1 MSNFNDENKDS
12 RANIT
17 FNQIKKKRRGKFVIL
32 IIICLFMVSLGSV
45 FTAMIISDA
54 EKKESTYINQEGERL
69 GFISKESSTK
79 LQDLIGK
86 TIKSVVSIISVV
98 DNEEF
103 IRETNV
109 GTGIVLNEEGYIVS
123 SYYSISS
130 ASKIKIKTYNDIVYE
145 ADIVG
150 FDSIYDIALLKVEPG
165 KLTPINIS
173 DKPVNVKA
181 GDKVM
186 SIGNPLGKSY
196 NGSIE
201 IGTVVNTRENVMF
214 KDSQS
219 KVSELLKMIKTT
231 VPPKFINSGAALFNL
246 SGEFIGVNNTTM
258 TYHKDYLSN
267 SFYISIDDL
276 NQITNNILDKQD
288 SMIDYMGI
296 YGESAVSKQKDGIE
310 GVYAKEV
317 IKNGLA
323 YEVGIRPTDII
334 TEVDGIPVNC
344 VEDINSI
351 IEKHNTGEDIS
362 FTIYK
367 NGIYSKIHITISDR
381 EK

>member
-45 FTAMIISDA
+45 FTAMIISGA
-54 EKKESTYINQEGERL
+54 EKKESTYINQDGERL
-69 GFISKESSTK
+69 GFISKDSSTK

-109 GTGIVLNEEGYIVS
+109 GTGIVLSEEGYIVS

-130 ASKIKIKTYNDIVYE
+130 ASTIKIKAYNDIIYK

-150 FDSIYDIALLKVEPG
+150 FDSIYDIALLKIEPG
-165 KLTPINIS
+165 KLTPIDIS

-201 IGTVVNTRENVMF
+201 IGTVVSTRENVMF

-219 KVSELLKMIKTT
+219 KVSEILKMIKTT

-246 SGEFIGVNNTTM
+246 SGELIGVNNTTM
-258 TYHKDYLSN
+258 TYHNDYLDN

-276 NQITNNILDKQD
+276 NQITNKILDKQD

-296 YGESAVSKQKDGIE
+296 YGESAISKQEDGIE

-317 IKNGLA
+317 TKNGLA
-323 YEVGIRPTDII
+323 YKLGIRPTDII
-334 TEVDGIPVNC
+334 TEVDGISVNC
-344 VEDINSI
+344 VDDINSI
-351 IEKHNTGEDIS
+351 IENHSVGEDIS

-367 NGIYSKIHITISDR
+367 NGIYSKIHITIPDL
-381 EK
+381 KK